1 MKLTPQKSAK
11 VSCPGIAESPVNIEC
26 RVTEEKKLGTATSDT
41 SSETGPDFASAQAV
55 KLAMIGV
62 ARKMK
67 EEGLDIDT
75 IAKFTNLTKAEVRK
89 A

>member
-1 MKLTPQKSAK
+1 M
-11 VSCPGIAESPVNIEC
+11 
-26 RVTEEKKLGTATSDT
+26 EKKEQPAPVDTTTSESDN
-41 SSETGPDFASAQAV
+41 ASVQAV

-89 A
+89 AWLL